1 MERKL
6 KKRMVMAVLIGAFL
20 MSAAGC
26 SKKEEEPEK
35 EVVYPVSIDGS
46 EIIVGETTVQTLLDK
61 GFKITVSEMTEDNRV
76 NQYEVDSEAELEA
89 NSYYSGASIWLTES
103 SFANVSIVTG
113 ESSVKLGDA
122 VIAYMEFSLVGE
134 EPSKLSGILF
144 NGVPV
149 NEITREKAGEM
160 FPDFTG
166 DENMWFSS
174 ASASEYKYFMAFNSD
189 DGMMNRFSVE
199 KKYEVDWSGEN

>member
-20 MSAAGC
+20 MAAGC

-35 EVVYPVSIDGS
+35 EAVYPVSIDGS

-122 VIAYMEFSLVGE
+122 VIAYMEFSLVDE

-149 NEITREKAGEM
+149 NEITREKAGEI

-189 DGMMNRFSVE
+189 DGMMNQFSVE

>member
-6 KKRMVMAVLIGAFL
+6 KKRMVMAILIGAFL
-20 MSAAGC
+20 MSAGC

-46 EIIVGETTVQTLLDK
+46 EIIVGKTTVQTLLDK

-76 NQYEVDSEAELEA
+76 NQYEVDPEAELEA

-189 DGMMNRFSVE
+189 DGMMNQFSVE

>member
-20 MSAAGC
+20 MSAGC

-35 EVVYPVSIDGS
+35 EAVYPVSIDGS

-134 EPSKLSGILF
+134 EPSKLSNILF

-189 DGMMNRFSVE
+189 DGMMNQFSVE
-199 KKYEVDWSGEN
+199 KKYEVDWSGDN